1 MAKICPAVEITRD
14 DIDSNG
20 FYAGDLDL
28 SDTNLSIIL
37 APGLG
42 YVRFQTIQTSGSIQ
56 IYRKTILKIDGDLR
70 AEGGIFA
77 FGDLEVEGNLHGGL
91 GILSDGTLFADGS
104 IRCGG
109 DIKVA
114 HNIVANG
121 EIYSLGSVRVGWNIH
136 SGATIKAA
144 LGSVTAGDTITSY
157 GAMSVKHDISGRE
170 VFSSDF
176 IKAGKYVRAI
186 DIVHAKGDICA
197 GVGIYAGIIEAEN
210 VIAGEGAI
218 EAGGDITARGDL
230 RAGQHIKAR
239 KISAGRISAGT
250 NPEAASLP
258 GYNEVCS
265 NIVHGTLAHGQ
276 HVPA

>member
-20 FYAGDLDL
+20 FYTGNLDL
-28 SDTNLSIIL
+28 SDTDLSIIL

-77 FGDLEVEGNLHGGL
+77 LGDLTVAGNLHGGL
-91 GILSDGTLFADGS
+91 GILSDATLFADGS

-109 DIKVA
+109 DVKVA
-114 HNIVANG
+114 QNLVANG
-121 EIYSLGSVRVGWNIH
+121 EIYSFGSIRAGWKIH

-157 GAMSVKHDISGRE
+157 GAMSANRDISGKE
-170 VFSSDF
+170 VFCSDT
-176 IKAGKYVRAI
+176 IRAGGYIRASDIVRAKSI
-186 DIVHAKGDICA
+186 YANS
-197 GVGIYAGIIEAEN
+197 GIYAGI
-210 VIAGEGAI
+210 VDGEESVTTDGAI
-218 EAGGDITARGDL
+218 EVGGDITAAGDVK
-230 RAGQHIKAR
+230 AGQHIKAR
-239 KISAGRISAGT
+239 RIIAARISAGT

-265 NIVHGTLAHGQ
+265 NIVHGTLANGQ